1 MRSGGKL
8 LFAPILAAEHDESI
22 AQGSKQ
28 ALIDELNLID
38 GCSTGQ
44 CRFTVSSEHH
54 VVGEIDGKRHDIL
67 QDEKRIHGKKRLI
80 KSGIGRLFRMESGA
94 AEPGIG
100 QILTGNGL
108 FLLHGSDLFRKY
120 IFCGWE
126 ICLHSRAIRSFLQI
140 DFSASRKF
148 IHRKL

>member
-1 MRSGGKL
+1 MRRFCAAGKAA
-8 LFAPILAAEHDESI
+8 FAPILAAEHDESI

-67 QDEKRIHGKKRLI
+67 QDEQRIHGKNAL
-80 KSGIGRLFRMESGA
+80 
-94 AEPGIG
+94 
-100 QILTGNGL
+100 
-108 FLLHGSDLFRKY
+108 
-120 IFCGWE
+120 
-126 ICLHSRAIRSFLQI
+126 
-140 DFSASRKF
+140 
-148 IHRKL
+148 